1 MLQQFFPDI
10 LVFLIY
16 VTRLLMFESKFCQY
30 VKHIMFIS
38 SKKRTVYKDE
48 KVVTVHVN
56 CSSLIISGTSWYHN
70 LYF

>member
-1 MLQQFFPDI
+1 MLNI
-10 LVFLIY
+10 
-16 VTRLLMFESKFCQY
+16 
-30 VKHIMFIS
+30 HIMFIS
-38 SKKRTVYKDE
+38 FKKRTVYKDE